1 MSSVRCQVSS
11 VRSQVSGLSDK
22 NVIYIRISP
31 GSVTGSVTVSHYNEY
46 DETILFVISELT
58 AVMAGT

>member
-1 MSSVRCQVSS
+1 MSSVKCQI
-11 VRSQVSGLSDK
+11 SGLSDK

-31 GSVTGSVTVSHYNEY
+31 GSVTGSVTVSRYNEY